1 MSGDSFQRTE
11 ELDADDIF
19 DETLYGLMPA
29 DEVVIGTTHTTR
41 IDKTIVVRW
50 LRRAR
55 RSGVLP
61 QVAGWRAEDAALRYR
76 GGREPLISDEV
87 IFTICLILM
96 AEHSKLQSKVMGQ
109 AFLRLTPLAREALG
123 IEHLFNGQP
132 RDWKVLSNRAVRRFI
147 DTFDGW
153 KAKRKC
159 SIYRKAREARA
170 AWLKDNAKHVDVMR
184 QRGEWFTNKLIAM
197 TLEELPADLQLDTT
211 ALTVDQTAFRAGT
224 QQFPWKRDRAT
235 KKEQY
240 ERYVDDNEEV
250 KRPVFEPE
258 AGPWPKE
265 KGAALRDPSK
275 AKGAIVLSQWQMV
288 FMGNVLLG
296 VHEDPS
302 LDNTLARPQLILAAS
317 LGSPNNRIAEHTI
330 ALIDLIL
337 ARGTRITRLSFDKGY
352 NNETNKKFHK
362 PLRDRGILVVKD
374 YRKRET
380 GITNGYGGAHFVEGD
395 WYCASTPKELLEATV
410 RFNKK
415 LITEEEWHRDI
426 DLRQAYKLH
435 VKEVMPHGKA
445 VKYQCPALG
454 ASATVWCPLR
464 EMHAKAEAKTNLAE
478 VFESQIEDR
487 NVTVCCQKS
496 INIPIKEEGKLG
508 GQKHSHGTRIHNR
521 LYKGDRAS
529 SESANKT
536 LHDHVAPYSKPANRP
551 MRGLAAA
558 QFAWALLIVSFNYAR
573 IAEHMHQRYK
583 QQQTKLAERLPRQ
596 SVPKPVQKPSK
607 RRKVIRRRD
616 AERLSNYRRNYTR
629 RATYVVVR
637 G

>member
-1 MSGDSFQRTE
+1 MNSTAFQRTE
-11 ELDADDIF
+11 AFDMDDIF
-19 DETLYGLMPA
+19 DEALYGLMPA
-29 DEVVIGTTHTTR
+29 DEVVLGTTHTTR

-50 LRRAR
+50 LSRAR

-61 QVAGWRAEDAALRYR
+61 QIAAWRAEDAALRYR
-76 GGREPLISDEV
+76 GGREPLINDEV

-96 AEHSKLQSKVMGQ
+96 AEHSKLQSKVMGE

-123 IEHLFNGQP
+123 IEHLFDGQP
-132 RDWKVLSNRAVRRFI
+132 RDWKVLSNRAIRRFI

-159 SIYRKAREARA
+159 SIYRKEREARA
-170 AWLKDNAKHVDVMR
+170 AWLKDNAQHVDVMR

-197 TLEELPADLQLDTT
+197 TLAELPKDLTFDES
-211 ALTVDQTAFRAGT
+211 AVTVDQTAFGAGT
-224 QQFPWKRDRAT
+224 EQFPWKKDRKT

-240 ERYVDDNEEV
+240 ARYVDNDEEV
-250 KRPVFEPE
+250 KRPVFEPQ
-258 AGPWPKE
+258 AGPYPKR
-265 KGAALRDPSK
+265 KGAPVKDPSK
-275 AKGAIVLSQWQMV
+275 TKGAIIYSQWDMV

-296 VHEDPS
+296 VYEDPS
-302 LDNTLARPQLILAAS
+302 LDNRYARPQLILAAS
-317 LGSPNNRIAEHTI
+317 LGSPNDRIAEHTI
-330 ALIDLIL
+330 ALIDVIL

-362 PLRDRGILVVKD
+362 PLRDRGIPVIKD

-415 LITEEEWHRDI
+415 EITEEEWQRDI
-426 DLRQAYKLH
+426 DLRQSYKLH

-445 VKYQCPALG
+445 VKYQCPAIG

-464 EMHAKAEAKTNLAE
+464 EMHPKTDAKTNLAE
-478 VFESQIEDR
+478 VFESQIIDR
-487 NVTVCCQKS
+487 DVTVCCQKS
-496 INIPIKEEGKLG
+496 VNIPIAEEGKLG

-521 LYKGDRAS
+521 LYKADRAS

-536 LHDHVAPYSKPANRP
+536 LHNHVAPYSKPANRP

-558 QFAWALLIVSFNYAR
+558 QFAWALLVVSFNFAR
-573 IAEHMHQRYK
+573 IAEYMHQRYK
-583 QQQTKLAERLPRQ
+583 AQQNKVADRLPRQ
-596 SVPKPVQKPSK
+596 SVPKPPLKPVT
-607 RRKVIRRRD
+607 RRKNIRRRD
-616 AERLSNYRRNYTR
+616 AEGLSNYKRNYVR
-629 RATYVVVR
+629 RETYVVTR
-637 G
+637 E